1 MRAGLAALVTLL
13 IVFGLGELYL
23 SRLDSMS
30 QSSFPCQEDEV
41 LGYAPK
47 FGPHKVGCLSIE
59 EIK

>member
-1 MRAGLAALVTLL
+1 MRVGLTVL
-13 IVFGLGELYL
+13 ITFLIMFGLGQLYL
-23 SRLDSMS
+23 SRCPDMA